1 MKHFILLA
9 LTLVTLIGTAQA
21 QRGPNRDSRPS
32 IVRIEVGD
40 DRDDRDMLRRI
51 HKLERAVNELQNKVY
66 DLQSAPVKETGVYC
80 MVNNFHAGIVEA
92 TAPTRLQAEAAIQ
105 IQFERKG
112 KGIFY
117 SARELK
123 CSEI

>member
-9 LTLVTLIGTAQA
+9 LGLVTLMGAAHA

-40 DRDDRDMLRRI
+40 DRDDREMLRRI
-51 HKLERAVNELQNKVY
+51 HKLEQAVRELQDKVY
-66 DLQSAPVKETGVYC
+66 DLQSAPVRERGVYC
-80 MVNNFHAGIVEA
+80 MVNNFHAGLVEA

-123 CSEI
+123 CSDV

>member
-1 MKHFILLA
+1 MKHIILLA
-9 LTLVTLIGTAQA
+9 LTLVTLTGAAHA

-40 DRDDRDMLRRI
+40 DRDDRDMLRRL

-66 DLQSAPVKETGVYC
+66 DLQSAPVRESGVYC
-80 MVNNFHAGIVEA
+80 MVNNFHAGVIEA
-92 TAPTRLQAEAAIQ
+92 TAPTRLQAETAIQ

-117 SARELK
+117 SASELK
-123 CSEI
+123 CNQI